1 VYSVISYDSW
11 ALQYTLPRANKWKLR
26 GRRARV
32 CGGEGVPC
40 RGVEGQRVLTHIN
53 KEEDGVPIGM
63 REEQEKTVI
72 VSPSPIICESS

>member
-1 VYSVISYDSW
+1 
-11 ALQYTLPRANKWKLR
+11 
-26 GRRARV
+26 V